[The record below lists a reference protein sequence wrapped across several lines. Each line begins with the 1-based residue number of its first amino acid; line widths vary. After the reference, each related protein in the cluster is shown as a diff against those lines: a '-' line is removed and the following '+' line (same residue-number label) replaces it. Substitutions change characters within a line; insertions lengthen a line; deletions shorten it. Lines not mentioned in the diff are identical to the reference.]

1 MIRYSFTDA
10 PLTILAANKANPQK
24 IGQALKA
31 ITDEQKGR
39 LTPKAVVEAA
49 RNEKHP
55 LHKHFE
61 WDDAK
66 AAHSYRIEQ
75 ARELIR
81 VIRVEEENG
90 PVRAF
95 FSIADKG
102 TAYRS
107 LEEVRST
114 PNLQEIVLKQA
125 LRDLR
130 AFEAR
135 YRELNDVCEDVRAAQ
150 RKVGAKLKAAEDHR
164 VAA

>member
-10 PLTILAANKANPQK
+10 PLTILAANKANPQQ
-24 IGQALKA
+24 IGKALKA

-39 LTPKAVVEAA
+39 LTPKAVIEAA
-49 RNEKHP
+49 RDAKHP

-107 LEEVRST
+107 LEEVRAT

-135 YRELNDVCEDVRAAQ
+135 YRDMTDVCEDVRAAQ
-150 RKVGAKLKAAEDHR
+150 RKVGAKIKAAEDTR